1 MTLQEAKE
9 RINELKPKIEYYT
22 IKYYEDEQVISDF
35 DFDTLMKELK
45 QIEAEYPQLITTDS
59 PTQKV
64 GTSPIKTDQQLLQPF
79 GEFLPYQ
86 IQWALPSF
94 PAAPA
99 LGADAAKDSCGRLTE
114 QAGEQ
119 GNENDAD
126 ERHAFARHELFH
138 ALAFCAG

>member
-64 GTSPIKTDQQLLQPF
+64 GTSPIKKGFKKVTHKVPLQSLQDVFLLKKS
-79 GEFLPYQ
+79 ENL
-86 IQWALPSF
+86 IQECKSWQKNIIYHWNML
-94 PAAPA
+94 
-99 LGADAAKDSCGRLTE
+99 
-114 QAGEQ
+114 
-119 GNENDAD
+119 
-126 ERHAFARHELFH
+126 
-138 ALAFCAG
+138 

>member
-64 GTSPIKTDQQLLQPF
+64 GTSPIKIHFKVYKMFFLLKKS
-79 GEFLPYQ
+79 ENL
-86 IQWALPSF
+86 IQECKSWQKNIIYHWNML
-94 PAAPA
+94 
-99 LGADAAKDSCGRLTE
+99 
-114 QAGEQ
+114 
-119 GNENDAD
+119 
-126 ERHAFARHELFH
+126 
-138 ALAFCAG
+138 